1 LEIVVFGNGL
11 GYSSEKSG
19 LGQKFGAFPGK
30 RLELYVADT
39 WRARSNVSIT
49 AALRYNYLTGRTSSD
64 APGLPALEPVLPGA
78 SHPVH
83 QPNADF
89 GPQLGV
95 AWDPF
100 KDGKTSVRAG
110 VGLYYDDFLVESSLF
125 DRPLRIPGGLA
136 NVTPLVTG
144 GTLPGTSI
152 DLASYFGQPIGS
164 VASQI
169 AAAQSAYQQA
179 NAQAAANFNPH
190 GTPGLEDPNVD
201 DFNTFIGVLTPHF
214 KTPRSVSF
222 NIGVQRNLTK
232 SLFVSADY
240 VRNVNTRA
248 PLNHDVNLV
257 GAVKTLNVG
266 NAQAAIQ
273 KTLGACGAGSVD
285 EAIASCP
292 GLHAA
297 GQGATIADFAA
308 NGLGSPASGLLGQF
322 VTPQSGFAFAGLD
335 TNLGQVNVNDTIGR
349 SEYNGLQVRVN
360 QTIATPMRGVGSL
373 SWLANYS
380 FSRFTSTTAD
390 QDTVYAQ
397 NARDNLNPTR
407 YRGGIALDRTSMLS
421 FGGTFSFK
429 GGLQL
434 SPIAHVYSALP
445 ITLSLPAQCNCP
457 AEIFETDLTGDG
469 TGGDIL
475 PGTNIG
481 SFGRQVKLHDL
492 NRVLSTYNQKYAG
505 TLTPAGNALV
515 TAALVTGAQ
524 LQALGGTV
532 PSVQLAPR
540 GQVGIDN
547 YIADDLRV
555 SWPFQPG
562 RFFKR
567 GESITIE
574 PIVDIFSV
582 VNAHIAADPPCVR
595 NVQLQALARKCAE
608 LLAQP
613 AFL

>member
-1 LEIVVFGNGL
+1 
-11 GYSSEKSG
+11 
-19 LGQKFGAFPGK
+19 
-30 RLELYVADT
+30 
-39 WRARSNVSIT
+39 
-49 AALRYNYLTGRTSSD
+49 
-64 APGLPALEPVLPGA
+64 
-78 SHPVH
+78 
-83 QPNADF
+83 
-89 GPQLGV
+89 
-95 AWDPF
+95 
-100 KDGKTSVRAG
+100 
-110 VGLYYDDFLVESSLF
+110 
-125 DRPLRIPGGLA
+125 
-136 NVTPLVTG
+136 
-144 GTLPGTSI
+144 
-152 DLASYFGQPIGS
+152 
-164 VASQI
+164 
-169 AAAQSAYQQA
+169 
-179 NAQAAANFNPH
+179 
-190 GTPGLEDPNVD
+190 
-201 DFNTFIGVLTPHF
+201 
-214 KTPRSVSF
+214 
-222 NIGVQRNLTK
+222 
-232 SLFVSADY
+232 
-240 VRNVNTRA
+240 
-248 PLNHDVNLV
+248 
-257 GAVKTLNVG
+257 
-266 NAQAAIQ
+266 
-273 KTLGACGAGSVD
+273 
-285 EAIASCP
+285 
-292 GLHAA
+292 
-297 GQGATIADFAA
+297 
-308 NGLGSPASGLLGQF
+308 
-322 VTPQSGFAFAGLD
+322 
-335 TNLGQVNVNDTIGR
+335 VNDTIGR
-349 SEYNGLQVRVN
+349 SDYNGLQVRVN
-360 QTIATPMRGVGSL
+360 QTIATPMRGVRSL

-421 FGGTFSFK
+421 FGSTFSFK

-505 TLTPAGNALV
+505 TLTPAGNSLV
-515 TAALVTGAQ
+515 TAGLLTGAQ
-524 LQALGGTV
+524 LQALGGAV

-574 PIVDIFSV
+574 PIVDIFNV

-613 AFL
+613 ALL